1 MSRRCKAC
9 AIKIN
14 ENKNDPLAF
23 KLWRESHECKINY
36 EGSAPSMEPAGALKI
51 FQHSIK
57 NRGLRYIH
65 YYGDGD
71 NKNYST
77 VKNVYKPHYEIEKF
91 ECIGHVQKRVGC
103 RLRKSKRGKKDFGRG
118 ELKDDVIDRLQNYYG
133 IAIRSNVGKLQSM
146 KSAVFAALFHVA
158 SSAENV
164 WHDHCPKG
172 SSSWCGYQRDISDK
186 TSLYKPGVELSKDA
200 VKALKPIFLE
210 LSDDKLLKKCLH
222 GKTQHAN
229 E

>member
-1 MSRRCKAC
+1 M
-9 AIKIN
+9 
-14 ENKNDPLAF
+14 
-23 KLWRESHECKINY
+23 
-36 EGSAPSMEPAGALKI
+36 
-51 FQHSIK
+51 
-57 NRGLRYIH
+57 RYIH

-71 NKNYST
+71 SKSYST
-77 VKNVYKPHYEIEKF
+77 VKNVYKPHETEKF
-91 ECIGHVQKRVGC
+91 ESIGHVQKSVGC
-103 RLRKSKRGKKDFGRG
+103 RLRKSKREKKDFGRG

-133 IAIRSNVGKLQSM
+133 IAIRSNIGSLQSM
-146 KSAVFAALFHVA
+146 KSAIFAALFHVA

-186 TSLYKPGVELSKDA
+186 TSLYKPGIGLSNDV

-210 LSDDKLLKKCLH
+210 LSDDKLFKKMPARKDSKC
-222 GKTQHAN
+222 